1 MEWLKENRKITIYI
15 GIAILIFVLLLSVI
29 FFKVHINLNKTA
41 TISYIDSENIDYKVA
56 YKDNEYYKDEFI
68 EKDNQYIASLIEHIV
83 ADFKYDFEMEEDLE
97 YKYKYK
103 VVANVNVIDSK
114 SHKTV
119 YKYSEDILEEK
130 NGDAKKR
137 LNISENIKIDFNKY
151 NNLISK
157 FVRTYNLG
165 NVTSEV
171 NFQMKVGIEGEN
183 FKEENIAV
191 MGLDIPLTEDT
202 MAIDTKTNAGN
213 ANNLITLNDNKN
225 ANKNRLPLGIAITLL
240 IIDLGLLV
248 AFIALVKIT
257 ATDEDKYNGEL
268 RKIMNNYD
276 TFITK
281 IEDEFCMDG
290 YKIYKVQSFV
300 DLLELRD
307 SMHTQ
312 IIMMENTEQLVTCFV
327 IPTNNNILYFYS
339 LSVKQYALPV
349 GKHAQGV
356 PIVERNEEQEEMRV

>member
-1 MEWLKENRKITIYI
+1 MEWIQENRKTSIYI
-15 GIAILIFVLLLSVI
+15 GISILMFVLILSVI
-29 FFKVHINLNKTA
+29 FFKVHIRLNKTD
-41 TISYIDSENIDYKVA
+41 TISYTDSENVDYKVA

-68 EKDNQYIASLIEHIV
+68 EKDNQYIASLIDHIV
-83 ADFKYDFEMEEDLE
+83 ADFKYDFEMVEDLE

-103 VVANVNVIDSK
+103 IIANVNVIDSK
-114 SHKTV
+114 THKTV

-130 NGDAKKR
+130 TGVDKKS
-137 LNISENIKIDFNKY
+137 LNISENIKMDFNKY

-157 FVRTYNLG
+157 FVKTYNLG

-171 NFQMKVGIEGEN
+171 TFQMKVGIEGEN

-202 MAIDTKTNAGN
+202 MAIDTKTNSGN
-213 ANNLITLNDNKN
+213 TNNLITLNDDKNENK
-225 ANKNRLPLGIAITLL
+225 LCLGIAITLL
-240 IIDLGLLV
+240 IIDVGLLV
-248 AFIALVKIT
+248 AFIVLMKIT

-312 IIMMENTEQLVTCFV
+312 IIMMENKEQAVTCFV

-349 GKHAQGV
+349 GKHAQDV
-356 PIVERNEEQEEMRV
+356 STVEINKEQEEMRV